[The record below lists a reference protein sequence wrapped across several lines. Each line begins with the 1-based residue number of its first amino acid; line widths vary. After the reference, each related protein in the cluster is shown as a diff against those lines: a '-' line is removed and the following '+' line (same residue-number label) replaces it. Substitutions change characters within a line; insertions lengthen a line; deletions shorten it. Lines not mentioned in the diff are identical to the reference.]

1 MIKDIHKSG
10 LEIKANLTQI
20 QQCLRLAREASR
32 DSWQVPG
39 IPRTTRTA
47 LRQVSREAIQ
57 DARYWRAQQ

>member
-1 MIKDIHKSG
+1 MSIRTK
-10 LEIKANLTQI
+10 L